1 MKVRCEICQELF
13 ATVDPLLIEAPFS
26 GRDFGSIDPGHG
38 VPPPW
43 HPILTF
49 VDMRCPYGAHR
60 PFLAPDR
67 LLLETGE
74 YLELNGRGGS
84 PPSPPAPDEGES
96 PGLPGPVEA
105 KAPSSSLQCPTCG
118 KECGSPIGLV
128 SHMRTHKEVKS

>member
-13 ATVDPLLIEAPFS
+13 ATIDPLLIEAPFS
-26 GRDFGSIDPGHG
+26 GRDFGSIDPTHG

-49 VDMRCPYGAHR
+49 IDMRCPYGPHR
-60 PFLAPDR
+60 PFTSPDR

-74 YLELNGRGGS
+74 YLELNGRGS
-84 PPSPPAPDEGES
+84 PPSPPAQDEGDA

-105 KAPSSSLQCPTCG
+105 RTPSSALICPTCG
-118 KECGSPIGLV
+118 KECGSQIGLV
-128 SHMRTHKEVKS
+128 SHMKRKHKEG